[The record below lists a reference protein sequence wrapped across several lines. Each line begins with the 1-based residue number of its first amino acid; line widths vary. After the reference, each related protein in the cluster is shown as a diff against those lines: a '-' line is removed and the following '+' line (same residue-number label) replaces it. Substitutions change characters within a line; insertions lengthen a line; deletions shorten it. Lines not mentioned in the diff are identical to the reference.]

1 MKKERGEPRQSAL
14 FEAGAAEAVLR
25 REAPLAERMR
35 PQTLAEFAGQ
45 THLVGP
51 EGALR
56 RALASG
62 RFGSII
68 FWGPPGT
75 GKTTLARL
83 LCHHMD
89 AVFEPLSAVAS
100 GIADLRKV
108 IERAQSRERRT
119 VLFVDEIHRWNK
131 AQQDAL
137 LPYVENGALILFG
150 ATTENPSFEVVGP
163 LLSRC
168 EVYTLSALSAED
180 VKGVLLRA
188 LADTERGLG
197 GRNLV
202 LHDNALAMLAETSF
216 GDARVA
222 LNRLE
227 RVALAAEE
235 EGRGEIDLALCERV
249 LSRRALLY
257 DKGGEEHFNLI
268 SALQKSIRGSD
279 PDAALYWLARML
291 MSGEDPL
298 YVARRLVRTA
308 AEDVGLADPR
318 ALQIALAA
326 KDAYHFLGSPE
337 GELALAEA
345 ALYLATAPKSNSVE
359 TAYNAVCDEIRDSGH
374 LPVPLHLR
382 NAPTRLMKQLGYHEG
397 YQYAHDAPDALV
409 DQEHLPEALRGRI
422 FYRPS
427 DRGYEEKL
435 AERLRLWKE
444 RLAQRRK

>member
-1 MKKERGEPRQSAL
+1 MKKPRREPRQSAL
-14 FEAGAAEAVLR
+14 FEAGAAEAILR
-25 REAPLAERMR
+25 RDAPLAERIR
-35 PQTLAEFAGQ
+35 PRSLAEFAGQ
-45 THLVGP
+45 AHLVGP
-51 EGALR
+51 DGALR
-56 RALASG
+56 RSMESSRL
-62 RFGSII
+62 GSLI

-75 GKTTLARL
+75 GKTTLAHL
-83 LCHHMD
+83 LCRHID
-89 AVFEPLSAVAS
+89 AVFEPLSAVSS
-100 GIADLRKV
+100 GIADLRKI
-108 IERAQSRERRT
+108 IEHAQGREQKT

-137 LPYVENGALILFG
+137 LPYVENGTVLLIG
-150 ATTENPSFEVVGP
+150 ATTENPSFEVIGP

-180 VKGVLLRA
+180 VKSVLLRA
-188 LADTERGLG
+188 LGDNERGLG
-197 GRNLV
+197 RLS
-202 LHDNALAMLAETSF
+202 LSLADEALRMLSETCF

-227 RVALAAEE
+227 RTALAAVEE
-235 EGRGEIDLALCERV
+235 ERREIDLPLCERV

-257 DKGGEEHFNLI
+257 DKSGEEHFNLI

-279 PDAALYWLARML
+279 PDGALYWLARML
-291 MSGEDPL
+291 LSGEDPL

-318 ALQIALAA
+318 ALQIAIAA

-345 ALYLATAPKSNSVE
+345 ALYLATAPKSNSIE
-359 TAYNAVCDEIRDSGH
+359 TAYNAVCDEIRASGH

-382 NAPTRLMKQLGYHEG
+382 NAPTKLLKELGYHEG

-409 DQEHLPEALRGRI
+409 EQEHLPEALRGRR
-422 FYRPS
+422 FYAPS
-427 DRGYEEKL
+427 GRGYEEKI
-435 AERLRLWKE
+435 AERLRVWKE
-444 RLAQRRK
+444 PLRERKK